1 MNDDLF
7 LTARGRRISGWTD
20 ISVTLRADGFPGQF
34 DIAMSWKDPVTK
46 GSVIAAAGDRCQ
58 VYLGDDLVISGYI
71 DQDIGQGD
79 MRSRSLQ
86 LNGRGKTQD
95 LTDCGAEWATGQ
107 LVGGDAL
114 TISQKLAAAYGIDV
128 ALANGASA
136 GPTVPQWALNYGE
149 TPADI
154 IQRLAQN
161 AGLLAY
167 EDASGRLLLA
177 NIGTAQAASGV
188 VYGENVEGWSI
199 QHSMHERFS
208 EIVCSSFSM
217 DVALDLD
224 GSTFFDTQTDPNV
237 PRHRRKYVFLESVA
251 EDANAFAIRKAK
263 WEITRRAGRSTV
275 VQVQVDSWRDSAGDL
290 WTPNTLVPVDLP
302 DNRLDGSA
310 MVLAE
315 VTFRRSADGTHANL
329 VLMPREAFTIEP
341 ISLLAISAADVTAP
355 DGQP

>member
-1 MNDDLF
+1 MSDDLF

-46 GSVIAAAGDRCQ
+46 GAVIAAAGDPCQ
-58 VYLGDDLVISGYI
+58 VYLGSDPVISGYI
-71 DQDIGQGD
+71 DQDIGEGD
-79 MRSRSLQ
+79 ARSRSLR
-86 LNGRGKTQD
+86 LTGRGKTQD
-95 LTDCGAEWATGQ
+95 LTDCGAEWESGQ
-107 LVGGDAL
+107 LVGGNAL
-114 TISQKLAAAYGIDV
+114 TISQKLAAVYGIEV
-128 ALANGASA
+128 ALANGAA
-136 GPTVPQWALNYGE
+136 PGPTVPQWVLNYGE
-149 TPADI
+149 APAEI

-188 VYGENVEGWSI
+188 VYGQNVERWSV

-208 EIVCSSFSM
+208 EIVCSSFDIDTSI
-217 DVALDLD
+217 DVA

-251 EDANAFAIRKAK
+251 EDVRAFAIRKAK
-263 WEITRRAGRSTV
+263 WEITRRAGRSTI
-275 VQVQVDSWRDSAGDL
+275 VQVEVDSWRDSAGAL
-290 WTPNTLVPVDLP
+290 WAPNTLVPVDLP
-302 DNRLDGSA
+302 DNRLNGSA

-315 VTFRRSADGTHANL
+315 VTFRRSGDGTHAEL
-329 VLMPREAFTIEP
+329 ILMPREAFTIEP
-341 ISLLAISAADVTAP
+341 INLLVIASADVKGP
-355 DGQP
+355 DEQ